1 MTGTGPMH
9 RPSITLHKAAFLC
22 VLLLAGSA
30 AGQSPDAVNAGVPGE
45 PDYSVRY
52 DVLISGGTIVDGT
65 GAPSYRAE
73 VLIEGDGIAYVGQLD
88 RSRIRADQ
96 VLDATGR
103 VVTPG
108 FIDTHAHGDPLVS
121 GLQESFVL
129 QGVTT
134 KVVGQDGRTPGFHM
148 DIRAGYRLSLDEWRK
163 SMASPDPASEH
174 PRSLLEWS
182 LKVEQ
187 AGVAP
192 NIAALVGIGSLRWM
206 TGVGTRPVPT
216 PEQLAMMIE
225 ILEAEM
231 QAGAFGIS
239 SGLEYVP
246 ERYSHTDELVAMA
259 KVVGAR
265 DGVVMSHMRTED
277 AGAILGAID
286 ELVAQGRHARVNASH
301 IKIVGGLTW
310 QEGVEVVDRIRDA
323 RAEGVDITA
332 DVYPYVAGM
341 ADMALVYPSWAKQ
354 RSEFE
359 AAAENDRPRLEQALF
374 DRVMSRHGPERI
386 LIVSGEFSG
395 KTLAEA
401 AESLALPFVDV
412 LIDVFGFGGPG
423 AAHFTQSRE
432 THDVFIVADHIA
444 IGTDGSPSTRHP
456 RSYGTYPKVIEEYV
470 VNDARMSLEKAVHK
484 MTGLPARITGLRDR
498 GTVEAG
504 KKADLVIF
512 APENVRARA
521 TWTHYDLPPEGFD
534 FVLVN
539 GRVAVRHGVL
549 SEQPHGKVLR
559 KGVN

>member
-1 MTGTGPMH
+1 MQSPGN
-9 RPSITLHKAAFLC
+9 RVTLRKAALLGA
-22 VLLLAGSA
+22 LLLAGPATSHP
-30 AGQSPDAVNAGVPGE
+30 SNAGVEDRDSG
-45 PDYSVRY
+45 PDYSARY

-65 GAPSYRAE
+65 GAPAFQGD
-73 VLIEGDGIAYVGQLD
+73 VLIKGDGIAYVGQLD
-88 RSRIRADQ
+88 GSRIQADQ
-96 VLDATGR
+96 LLDATGR

-108 FIDTHAHGDPLVS
+108 FIDTHAHGDPLIS

-148 DIRAGYRLSLDEWRK
+148 DIRAGYRLSMDEWRE
-163 SMASPDPASEH
+163 SIASPDPASDH
-174 PRSLLEWS
+174 SRSLLEWS

-187 AGVAP
+187 EGVAP
-192 NIAALVGIGSLRWM
+192 NMAALVGIGSLRWM

-231 QAGAFGIS
+231 QAGAYGIS

-246 ERYSHTDELVAMA
+246 ERYSHTDELVALA

-286 ELVAQGRHARVNASH
+286 ELVAQGRYARVNASH
-301 IKIVGGLTW
+301 IKIVGGLTR
-310 QEGVEVVDRIRDA
+310 QEGEEVVDRIRAA
-323 RAEGVDITA
+323 RDEGVDITA

-395 KTLAEA
+395 KTLAQA
-401 AESLALPFVDV
+401 ADSLTLPFVDV

-432 THDVFIVADHIA
+432 THDVFILADHIA

-470 VNDARMSLEKAVHK
+470 VN
-484 MTGLPARITGLRDR
+484 
-498 GTVEAG
+498 EANEC
-504 KKADLVIF
+504 
-512 APENVRARA
+512 P
-521 TWTHYDLPPEGFD
+521 W
-534 FVLVN
+534 
-539 GRVAVRHGVL
+539 
-549 SEQPHGKVLR
+549 R
-559 KGVN
+559 KRCTR

>member
-1 MTGTGPMH
+1 MH
-9 RPSITLHKAAFLC
+9 RPAIALHKAAVLC
-22 VLLLAGSA
+22 VLLLAGPA
-30 AGQSPDAVNAGVPGE
+30 AGQSPNAGVVGQASE
-45 PDYSVRY
+45 PDYSARY
-52 DVLISGGTIVDGT
+52 DLLISGGTVVDGT
-65 GAPSYRAE
+65 GAPSYRAD
-73 VLIEGDGIAYVGQLD
+73 VLTRGDGIAYVGQLD

-121 GLQESFVL
+121 GPQESFVL

-148 DIRAGYRLSLDEWRK
+148 DIRTGSRLSMDEWRE
-163 SMASPDPASEH
+163 SMASPDPGSNH
-174 PRSLLEWS
+174 SRSLLEWS

-216 PEQLAMMIE
+216 PEQFAMMIE

-231 QAGAFGIS
+231 QAGAYGIS

-286 ELVAQGRHARVNASH
+286 ELVAQGRYARVNASH
-301 IKIVGGLTW
+301 IKIVGGLTR
-310 QEGVEVVDRIRDA
+310 QEGEEVVDRIRAA

-359 AAAENDRPRLEQALF
+359 DAAKNDRPRLEQALF

-395 KTLAEA
+395 KTLAQA

-423 AAHFTQSRE
+423 AAHFTQSRD
-432 THDVFIVADHIA
+432 THDVFILADQIA

-470 VNDARMSLEKAVHK
+470 VNDERMSLEKAVHK

-521 TWTHYDLPPEGFD
+521 TWSEYDLPPEGFD
-534 FVLVN
+534 VVLVN